1 MTRAESRPEV
11 RRDPAAVSSD
21 GAPSPQTGDEAPPR
35 ADSTALPGTAAA
47 AEEPEGTLP
56 QLLKIAGA
64 VLGSTTVL
72 TGLLFYF
79 GRLHITG
86 FFRYF
91 RVNFTVL
98 DLTPNDYLV
107 RSADGLF
114 VPMTTAAIV
123 GLLAL
128 WLNRLVLDRLRP
140 DRRRQVLRVA
150 VPTAAGLGALLVIV
164 AFVELFAGHR
174 LFASRSWVGGLA
186 LAGGVL
192 LLACAAHLARPG
204 RSTEDGR
211 RRRTTDVSALA
222 EGGFAFVLVTIGLFW
237 AVGSYAI
244 DVGTSRAQETVAGLA
259 DAPDA
264 VLYSEKSLRLAVA
277 GVTEFRCQDPEAAYR
292 FRYDGLKLVL
302 ASGGQYLFV
311 SGDWSLEN
319 GTAVLIPRTD
329 AVRLEFAPPGQQR
342 SPVC

>member
-21 GAPSPQTGDEAPPR
+21 GAPNPQAGDEAPPR
-35 ADSTALPGTAAA
+35 ADPTALPGAAA
-47 AEEPEGTLP
+47 AADAPEGTLP

-128 WLNRLVLDRLRP
+128 WLNRLVLIGCGRIGDGRCSVSQS
-140 DRRRQVLRVA
+140 RRRQAWARCSSSWRSSNCSPDTGSSRVVRGWVVSPLPA
-150 VPTAAGLGALLVIV
+150 ASSCWHTPRTSRGPAGPQRTADAAG
-164 AFVELFAGHR
+164 
-174 LFASRSWVGGLA
+174 
-186 LAGGVL
+186 
-192 LLACAAHLARPG
+192 P
-204 RSTEDGR
+204 
-211 RRRTTDVSALA
+211 TDVSALA

-244 DVGTSRAQETVAGLA
+244 DVGTESSAG
-259 DAPDA
+259 DRRGP
-264 VLYSEKSLRLAVA
+264 
-277 GVTEFRCQDPEAAYR
+277 
-292 FRYDGLKLVL
+292 
-302 ASGGQYLFV
+302 GGR
-311 SGDWSLEN
+311 
-319 GTAVLIPRTD
+319 P
-329 AVRLEFAPPGQQR
+329 
-342 SPVC
+342 